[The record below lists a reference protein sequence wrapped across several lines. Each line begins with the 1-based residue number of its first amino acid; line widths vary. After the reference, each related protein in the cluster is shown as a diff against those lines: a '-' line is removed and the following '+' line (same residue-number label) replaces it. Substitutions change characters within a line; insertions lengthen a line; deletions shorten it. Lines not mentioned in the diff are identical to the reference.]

1 MFNETIIETE
11 KSWLK
16 KGKITNLELM
26 RKSVEE
32 SLPNLIERPE
42 IELFGKICHQ
52 NRNVG
57 FFSDE
62 SIGYRYSRRLM
73 ASLPLTP
80 SLKILLAL
88 VNELTGSNFN
98 GILVN
103 FYESGTDCIGAHSDD
118 ESALGRNGVVA
129 ISMGAERKF
138 RIRDKKTKK
147 IVKDINLE
155 EASIIHMG
163 GDFQKEFT
171 HEIPVQKRVL
181 ESRISFTFRYHT
193 R

>member
-1 MFNETIIETE
+1 MFTDTPIETE

-16 KGKITNLELM
+16 KGKFDASQLM
-26 RKSVEE
+26 YDAVEE
-32 SLPNLIERPE
+32 SVPKLKVRPE
-42 IELFGKICHQ
+42 IEIYGKICHQ

-62 SIGYRYSRRLM
+62 SIGYKYSNQL
-73 ASLPLTP
+73 AESIPLTP
-80 SLKILLAL
+80 SLKILLNL
-88 VNELTGSNFN
+88 VNEITESNFN

-103 FYESGTDCIGAHSDD
+103 FYTSGTDSIGAHSDD
-118 ESALGRNGVVA
+118 ESGLGRNGVVA
-129 ISMGAERKF
+129 ISMGSERKF

-147 IVKDINLE
+147 IVKDIDLE
-155 EASIIHMG
+155 SGSIIHMG

-181 ESRISFTFRYHT
+181 GVRTSFTFRHHT
-193 R
+193 I